1 MQACFYGSVNRWEC
15 DENDHLNVRFFA
27 HKMNQALQ
35 VFLHGHGWEIA
46 SDMTHLGQVIR
57 AQHIRFLK
65 EARIATPLRV
75 DCGLVGGAAEDLHV
89 LCLMKNNAD
98 ESVLAA
104 FTTEVHV
111 GAWFGRPD
119 LECSPVTD
127 ATGPR
132 GIDPLDLFPRP
143 GSLDQAR
150 AAGFR
155 SMGRGVIEDVE
166 CDSSGLLL
174 PHVYIGRIS
183 DGMPNLWALTSTIE
197 GADSRRTG
205 EMGGAALE
213 YRLNILDPLRQGEIF
228 HHVSGIRSL
237 GGKTQHMVHMLF
249 SESRGRLSASAEA
262 IGVVMDLTTRKAMP
276 ISEQRRERLTP
287 MLLRRAGPAAD
298 TEG

>member
-1 MQACFYGSVNRWEC
+1 MQACYYGSVNRWEC

-46 SDMTHLGQVIR
+46 SDMAHLSQVIQ

-75 DCGLVGGAAEDLHV
+75 DCGLVGGAGEDLHV

-98 ESVLAA
+98 GSVLAA

-111 GAWFGRPD
+111 GAWFGRPE
-119 LECSPVTD
+119 LERSPASD

-132 GIDPLDLFPRP
+132 GIDPEDPFPRP
-143 GSLDQAR
+143 DSLDQAR

-155 SMGRGVIEDVE
+155 SMGRGVIETVE
-166 CDSSGLLL
+166 CDSAGLLL

-183 DGMPNLWALTSTIE
+183 DGMPNLWALTSTTE
-197 GADSRRTG
+197 GSDNRRSG

-228 HHVSGIRSL
+228 HHVAGIRSL

-249 SESRGRLSASAEA
+249 SESRDCLSASAEA
-262 IGVVMDLTTRKAMP
+262 IGVAMDLTTRKAVP
-276 ISEQRRERLTP
+276 ISEQRRARLTP
-287 MLLRRAGPAAD
+287 MLLRREGLAGG
-298 TEG
+298 TG